1 VLPRFLAQYV
11 PEHSCIDLGTGLNSA
26 VDLFLALFATLVFWN
41 LKLALR
47 IKISLAILLSLGI
60 V

>member
-1 VLPRFLAQYV
+1 
-11 PEHSCIDLGTGLNSA
+11 
-26 VDLFLALFATLVFWN
+26 VDFFLALFATLVFWN